1 MAMAPWGSPYR
12 QRFFPVYRVRE
23 STSSLK
29 AAFEGGL
36 VPQDP
41 TDEPASA
48 LLAYLRSTE
57 VTGRASGRRR
67 MRRADKLQ
75 VILNI

>member
-1 MAMAPWGSPYR
+1 MEALHAVDLRAAIALHQSI
-12 QRFFPVYRVRE
+12 
-23 STSSLK
+23 LK

-67 MRRADKLQ
+67 IRRADKLQ